1 MKLLFLLLLSAFS
14 LPVIA
19 QDSIV
24 VHVDSRI
31 EMLTAR
37 QAVQN
42 RKAALL
48 NRNTRMEGFRVLVL
62 STKNREEA
70 FKMKA
75 ELMQQFPT
83 HKSYTIFQSPN
94 FRIKIGNF
102 VSREDAEILKKALS
116 KSYKQN
122 MYVVRDQIE
131 YIPTEEEL
139 LLMQE

>member
-1 MKLLFLLLLSAFS
+1 
-14 LPVIA
+14 
-19 QDSIV
+19 
-24 VHVDSRI
+24 
-31 EMLTAR
+31 MLTAR